1 MLIRFVDE
9 SVRTLFKNLL
19 KYGKG
24 VSRGGAPGRF
34 FGGAATEWAERLA
47 SGPTRSL
54 MLTKWLVNR
63 SLDVDRR
70 TLEDNEAW
78 AVELNSGTQDAQ
90 EGVASFRERR
100 DPIWR
105 GF

>member
-1 MLIRFVDE
+1 
-9 SVRTLFKNLL
+9 
-19 KYGKG
+19 
-24 VSRGGAPGRF
+24 
-34 FGGAATEWAERLA
+34 
-47 SGPTRSL
+47 

-78 AVELNSGTQDAQ
+78 AVELNSGTQDAR

-100 DPIWR
+100 DPIWH